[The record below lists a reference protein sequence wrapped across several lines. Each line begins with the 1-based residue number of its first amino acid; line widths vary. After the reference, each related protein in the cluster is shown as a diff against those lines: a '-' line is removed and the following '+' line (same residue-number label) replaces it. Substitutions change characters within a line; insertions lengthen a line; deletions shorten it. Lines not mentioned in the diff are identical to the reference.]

1 MTNQAGIAKG
11 IFQEKDFIKL
21 HIYLKKYFFK
31 KRIFFNDVQFC
42 PFHEKGKIKRFRKKT
57 YLRKPNNGMI
67 KQISKNLIFKR
78 KKSFMIGDKI
88 SDKKCAQKSAI
99 KFFYAKNN
107 FYSQIKEIIR
117 NN

>member
-42 PFHEKGKIKRFRKKT
+42 PFTMKKGKSKDLEKK
-57 YLRKPNNGMI
+57 
-67 KQISKNLIFKR
+67 LI
-78 KKSFMIGDKI
+78 
-88 SDKKCAQKSAI
+88 
-99 KFFYAKNN
+99 
-107 FYSQIKEIIR
+107 
-117 NN
+117 